1 MLTCL
6 HRSLSIYAHSYLPVL
21 CDDDDNDDDDNDD
34 DDDDDD
40 DDDNLLLQSY
50 KATKQQ
56 A

>member
-6 HRSLSIYAHSYLPVL
+6 HRSLNIYLHSYLPVS
-21 CDDDDNDDDDNDD
+21 CEEEDD

-40 DDDNLLLQSY
+40 DEDELLQSY